1 MQNFGSSF
9 KFLIVLELRTEGLI
23 YLFCIWLFLTHL
35 WSIFPFLQPLKSPK
49 NLWSEMDKCCCLLD
63 YHRFKTFL
71 AILLIRKTHWKLCMK
86 YWGISSN
93 FSSIY
98 KRSQEISTQHCK
110 HCIKDFFSKYDQL
123 QFPTYLVTFT
133 EKNYNEYFLYSADFC
148 RRRKNLFEFG
158 EHKVITHDNLKH
170 LAKHKIKKSYF
181 LDILKIQIF
190 CKHVRVYFL

>member
-86 YWGISSN
+86 YWGISSH

-110 HCIKDFFSKYDQL
+110 HSIKDFFSKYDQL
-123 QFPTYLVTFT
+123 QFLRIWSHLRKKTIM
-133 EKNYNEYFLYSADFC
+133 NIFC
-148 RRRKNLFEFG
+148 
-158 EHKVITHDNLKH
+158 I
-170 LAKHKIKKSYF
+170 A
-181 LDILKIQIF
+181 QIF
-190 CKHVRVYFL
+190 VAGERIYLNLGNIR

>member
-49 NLWSEMDKCCCLLD
+49 NLWSEMDKCCLLD

-110 HCIKDFFSKYDQL
+110 HSIKDFFSKYDQL

-170 LAKHKIKKSYF
+170 LAKHKIKQELFSWHLKNPN
-181 LDILKIQIF
+181 IL
-190 CKHVRVYFL
+190 